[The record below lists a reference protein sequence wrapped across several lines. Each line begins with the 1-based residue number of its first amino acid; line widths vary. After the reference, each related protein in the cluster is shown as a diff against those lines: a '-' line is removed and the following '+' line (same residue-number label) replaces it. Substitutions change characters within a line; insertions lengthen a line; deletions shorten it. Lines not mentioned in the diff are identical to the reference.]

1 MQPQDLDV
9 HSLREAIHQFTRPV
23 TFGYTGNAELVIGW
37 RKAIARCFRG
47 NRRFKGNLWVV
58 YQTAF
63 NDTNNDLIIQP
74 SVICLIVL
82 QFIGKKWTFKF
93 YSEAEG
99 PYEYNCPLSYLDM
112 APETCLNWRHNVRRY
127 ARDHMRRKR
136 RNAPLKFSL

>member
-1 MQPQDLDV
+1 MQRQDLDYV
-9 HSLREAIHQFTRPV
+9 NSLREAIHWFTRPV
-23 TFGYTGNAELVIGW
+23 TFIGSDNEPRGW
-37 RKAIARCFRG
+37 RRCLARCFRG

-58 YQTAF
+58 YQMAAKDA
-63 NDTNNDLIIQP
+63 NGDTVVEP
-74 SVICLIVL
+74 PVICLIIL
-82 QFIGKKWTFKF
+82 QFVSKKWTFKF